1 MTTYTQFSK
10 KISHI
15 AIPRKA
21 LCDGSHIQA
30 VEALCSIIAI
40 EIQNF
45 TMKNRHSEYDVTNS
59 VHVADSQAVCNAV
72 CDIFHACYL
81 QADDSLIRRAFDDFD
96 KLFDGH
102 FKDYHACDTF
112 YHDKQHT
119 LDMTLALARIID
131 GHERQSDSH
140 HTFGAR
146 LTGIAII
153 TALYHDSGYIR
164 QRGDQQHTN
173 GAEYTRVHVSRS
185 ASFLRNYLHMIG
197 QGQYAEIAAN
207 MVHYTG
213 YEVSPEKID
222 LPDEK
227 LHILGHMIGTA
238 DLIAQMSDRC
248 YLEKCRD
255 RLYPEF
261 VLGGLTETVDEQGDR
276 TLIFASPEDL
286 LVKTPQFYQHDVQK
300 RLNSLF
306 RGVYR
311 YVETHFGGDNLYLN
325 ALQQNINHIQ
335 ALIDSGDIE
344 ELRRLPPDNP
354 GSSALLDPNGFKS
367 H

>member
-1 MTTYTQFSK
+1 
-10 KISHI
+10 
-15 AIPRKA
+15 
-21 LCDGSHIQA
+21 
-30 VEALCSIIAI
+30 
-40 EIQNF
+40 
-45 TMKNRHSEYDVTNS
+45 MKNRHSEYDVTNS

-72 CDIFHACYL
+72 CDIFHGCYL
-81 QADDSLIRRAFDDFD
+81 HGDDSLIKRAFEDFD

-102 FKDYHACDTF
+102 FKGYHACDTF

-140 HTFGAR
+140 HTFGAK
-146 LTGIAII
+146 LTSIAII

-164 QRGDQQHTN
+164 RRHDQQHIN
-173 GAEYTRVHVSRS
+173 GAEYTRIHVSRS
-185 ASFLRNYLHMIG
+185 ASFLRDYLQMIG
-197 QGQYAEIAAN
+197 QGQFAEIAAN

-261 VLGGLTETVDEQGDR
+261 VLGGLTETIDARGAKK
-276 TLIFASPEDL
+276 LIFTSAEDL
-286 LVKTPQFYQHDVQK
+286 LVKTPEFYERDVLK
-300 RLNSLF
+300 RLNNLF

-311 YVETHFGGDNLYLN
+311 YVESHFGGDNLYLQ
-325 ALQQNINHIQ
+325 ALQQNIDHIQ
-335 ALIDSGDIE
+335 QLIVNGNID
-344 ELRRLPPDNP
+344 ELKRLPPDNP
-354 GSSALLDPNGFKS
+354 GSIDFLDRHGLKS